1 MTFRGDTVRCQTRRM
16 REVSD
21 LIRTERLALIGFL
34 ETLTPRDWAT
44 ASLCR
49 GWTVLDVSA
58 HLAWAPALPP
68 LEATA
73 GLVRAGFRINKS
85 IADSAVRW
93 SRRGPAAILDQLRS
107 NAATDAKPIGVP
119 AGAALTDAVVHALD
133 IRRPLSRPRPIP
145 PAAFRPTA
153 DFCAGVRWP
162 LSIPVGGSARKRIAG
177 LRVVADDLVW
187 SHGQGPE
194 VRGSR
199 EALMLMLT
207 GRPIG
212 PDELTGPGAAP
223 LYARLGG

>member
-1 MTFRGDTVRCQTRRM
+1 MG
-16 REVSD
+16 ELPE
-21 LIRTERLALIGFL
+21 LIRTERLALIDLL
-34 ETLTPRDWAT
+34 ETLTPGDWAT

-49 GWTVLDVSA
+49 GWTVQDVAA

-68 LEATA
+68 LEATV
-73 GLVRAGFRINKS
+73 GLVRAGFRINRS

-119 AGAALTDAVVHALD
+119 ARAVLTDAVVHALD
-133 IRRPLSRPRPIP
+133 IRRPLGRPRPIP

-153 DFCAGVRWP
+153 DFNAGMRWP
-162 LSIPVGGSARKRIAG
+162 LSIPVGGSTHKRIAG
-177 LRVVADDLVW
+177 VRLVADDLDW

-194 VRGSR
+194 VRGSA
-199 EALMLMLT
+199 EALMLLLT

-212 PDELTGPGAAP
+212 PDELTGPGAAR